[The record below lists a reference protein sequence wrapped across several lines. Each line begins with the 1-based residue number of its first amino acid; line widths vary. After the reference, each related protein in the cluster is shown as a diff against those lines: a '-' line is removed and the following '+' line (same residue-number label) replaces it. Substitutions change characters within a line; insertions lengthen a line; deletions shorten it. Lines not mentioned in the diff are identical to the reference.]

1 MARDA
6 RIEHRLQRWA
16 QWITIGDGSGYAA
29 RSVLHP
35 EWSPPTK
42 GSTPTLKVGAASDVR
57 ETHRAVGRLSMRQ
70 ANTVVVHYVLRLPI
84 GEQAVRLECA
94 AATVFARI
102 DDGHRRLAALLYAA
116 DQQEEFCNIESDG

>member
-42 GSTPTLKVGAASDVR
+42 GSAPTLKVGAASDVR
-57 ETHRAVGRLSMRQ
+57 ETHRAIGLLSMRQ
-70 ANTVVVHYVLRLPI
+70 ANTVVVHYVLRLPMA
-84 GEQAVRLECA
+84 EQALRLECA
-94 AATVFARI
+94 ERTVFERI
-102 DDGHRRLAALLYAA
+102 DDAHRRLAGLLYGQ
-116 DQQEEFCNIESDG
+116 DDG